1 MSVEPDV
8 RIGDYLYALA
18 EGYFDETGLR
28 PMRRRWGSIFAGRQ
42 NVSGAPGVQNVQD
55 EDLRWLL
62 DSFAGG
68 EGQRVIDPTE
78 DLSFRRFEQATNI
91 DFANTGEMRL
101 ARQLE
106 QYSVTG
112 GTVTTTEGSSWAS
125 DGGSSTVVGSDRRID
140 TTGSAV
146 KVDTGSLG
154 AGQWQLDFFAF
165 INADATIQGDAL
177 VEEEKN
183 TQVSGS
189 DIRLKSRGAI
199 ARTVNQDPADGLVTV
214 TATIKM
220 PGVATGKATAT
231 VKLIVYNQTNQEKV
245 AEKRIG
251 IVAKDVEVVVSGAV
265 KFTAKAGKTYR
276 YKVVCSALNQTADY
290 VVVDN
295 LSISEG
301 AGAIAK
307 WQVKQGSTVIA
318 EGEVNMSGMSTSTRI
333 ASASVPSGSYTM
345 RVEWVKAGNKLL
357 VDKAQWQL
365 ATIADPRVLELGLDN
380 MAWVADSSGRVH
392 YWDAAQQKWIFV
404 SALGG
409 GADTPN
415 AMGHSDHYQF
425 VAMSDKKI
433 YRAAPPS
440 TGAVYTVAM
449 ADPIVGVVVGG
460 TRLLILTE
468 SVAAGT
474 RLYET
479 GLESTPTVTPEEKY
493 AVGNTGMGATDD
505 LPQRMAATKNG
516 AVFFANLGP
525 DCWVY
530 DWDGDAG
537 EPFEKLPTGFR
548 GRAIAHS
555 GGLSYVGGTFPTVDS
570 NGDTN
575 HRPAIFVIDHANTGA
590 VQLDVKL
597 HRDEDLSTQIQAMQM
612 YGSDL
617 YVLCGVAGAVSRM
630 RLWRISLRTP
640 VAPFL
645 QQEVDPQDTSGEA
658 RGLAITDQD
667 AFLAWS
673 TGGPFWRTTGYNIV
687 DPAEYHSSRYHFGLT
702 EIKRIDEIEVVADIP
717 LGCSVQ
723 VSYKT
728 DDADE
733 FTLIGTFT
741 QAGKLPVSVPG
752 EAVKCRSVQFMVQL
766 LSPDPTLTP
775 VVYTVGSSAY
785 LSTSYDRRFELML
798 ACLDQ
803 TSVWHLDGTQATGEE
818 GIDYLFDL
826 AESGELVEFE
836 DRYSSHDSKRW
847 LETVVSVQ
855 NPDAFYVRKGEALL
869 RVALKERLGA

>member
-1 MSVEPDV
+1 
-8 RIGDYLYALA
+8 
-18 EGYFDETGLR
+18 
-28 PMRRRWGSIFAGRQ
+28 MRRRWGSIFAGRQ

-68 EGQRVIDPTE
+68 EGQRVIDPTDE
-78 DLSFRRFEQATNI
+78 LSFRRFEQATNI
-91 DFANTGEMRL
+91 DFAQTGEMRL

-112 GTVTTTEGSSWAS
+112 GSITTLEGSGWVS

-140 TTGSAV
+140 TTGSAI
-146 KVDTGSLG
+146 KVDTGALG
-154 AGQWQLDFFAF
+154 GGQWQLDFFAF
-165 INADATIQGDAL
+165 TNADAVIEGSAL

-199 ARTVNQDPADGLVTV
+199 ARTVNQDPADGPVTV

-220 PGVATGKATAT
+220 PGVATGKSTAT
-231 VKLIVYNQTNQEKV
+231 VKLVVYNQTNGERV
-245 AEKRIG
+245 AEKRLSIL
-251 IVAKDVEVVVSGAV
+251 AKDTEITVTGSV

-276 YKVVCSALNQTADY
+276 YKLVCSAINQTADY

-295 LSISEG
+295 LTVSEG

-307 WQVKQGSTVIA
+307 WTVKEGVNVIA
-318 EGEVNMSGMSTSTRI
+318 SGEVNMSGMTSSTRI
-333 ASASVPSGSYTM
+333 ASVSVPTGSYTM
-345 RVEWVKAGNKLL
+345 RVEWVKAGNKII
-357 VDKAQWQL
+357 VDKAEYQL

-380 MAWVADSSGRVH
+380 MAWLADSSGRVH
-392 YWDAAQQKWIFV
+392 YWDPAQAKWIFV
-404 SALGG
+404 ASLAAGS
-409 GADTPN
+409 DVPN
-415 AMGHSDHYQF
+415 AIGHSDHYEF
-425 VAMSDKKI
+425 VAMSDKRI
-433 YRAAPPS
+433 YRAAAPS
-440 TGAVYTVAM
+440 TSDQYTVVM
-449 ADPIVGVVVGG
+449 DDPIVGVVVGG
-460 TRLLILTE
+460 TRLLMLTE
-468 SVAAGT
+468 STAAGT
-474 RLYET
+474 RLFES
-479 GLESTPTVTPEEKY
+479 GLEATPPVTPDEKY

-590 VQLDVKL
+590 VQLDVRL
-597 HRDEDLSTQIQAMQM
+597 HRDEDLSTTIQAMQM

-617 YVLCGVAGAVSRM
+617 YVLCSVTGANTKM

-645 QQEVDPQDTSGEA
+645 QHEVDPQDTAGEA

-667 AFLAWS
+667 AFIAWS
-673 TGGPFWRTTGYNIV
+673 SGGPWWRTTGYNVV
-687 DPAEYHSSRYHFGLT
+687 DPAEYHSSRYHFALT
-702 EIKRIDEIEVVADIP
+702 EIKRIDEIELVADIP
-717 LGCSVQ
+717 AGCSVQ
-723 VSYKT
+723 VSYKV
-728 DDADE
+728 DDADD
-733 FTLIGTFT
+733 FTLIGTFST
-741 QAGKLPVSVPG
+741 ATKLPVSVPG
-752 EAVKCRSVQFMVQL
+752 EAVKCRSIQFMVQL

-785 LSTSYDRRFELML
+785 LSTSYDRRYELLL

-803 TSVWHLDGTQATGEE
+803 TAVWHLDGTQATGEE

-847 LETVVSVQ
+847 VETVVSVQ
-855 NPDAFYVRKGEALL
+855 NPDAFYIRKGEALL
-869 RVALKERLGA
+869 RVALKERTAA

>member
-18 EGYFDETGLR
+18 EGYFEETGLR

-55 EDLRWLL
+55 EDLRWML

-78 DLSFRRFEQATNI
+78 ELSFRRFEQATNI

-112 GTVTTTEGSSWAS
+112 GTITTIEGSAWTN
-125 DGGSSTVVGSDRRID
+125 DIGSSTVVGSDRRLNA
-140 TTGSAV
+140 TGDRISV
-146 KVDTGSLG
+146 STGALG
-154 AGQWQLDFFAF
+154 AGQWQLDFFAY
-165 INADATIQGDAL
+165 INADATIEGSAL
-177 VEEEKN
+177 EEEEKN
-183 TQVSGS
+183 TQTSGS
-189 DIRLKSRGAI
+189 DIRLKNRGAI
-199 ARTVNQDPADGLVTV
+199 ARTTNQDPADGPVTV

-220 PGVATGKATAT
+220 PGVTTGKRTAT

-245 AEKRIG
+245 AERRIS
-251 IVAKDVEVVVSGAV
+251 ILAKDVEVIASGSV

-295 LSISEG
+295 LTISEG
-301 AGAIAK
+301 AGAIAR
-307 WQVKQGSTVIA
+307 WTVNDGSSDIA
-318 EGEVNMSGMSTSTRI
+318 TGDVNMSGMTTSTRI
-333 ASASVPSGSYTM
+333 ASVSVPTGTYTM
-345 RVEWVKAGNKLL
+345 RVEWVKAGNKML
-357 VDKAQWQL
+357 VDKAQYQL

-380 MAWVADSSGRVH
+380 MAWVADSSGRIH
-392 YWDAAQQKWIFV
+392 YWDPAQAKWIFV
-404 SALGG
+404 ASLAAGT
-409 GADTPN
+409 DVPN
-415 AMGHSDHYQF
+415 AIGHSDHYEF
-425 VAMSDKKI
+425 VAMSDKRV
-433 YRAAPPS
+433 YRAAPPNV
-440 TGAVYTVAM
+440 GALYTVVM
-449 ADPIVGVVVGG
+449 DDPIVGIVVGG

-468 SVAAGT
+468 STAAGT
-474 RLYET
+474 RLFES
-479 GLESTPTVTPEEKY
+479 GLEATPPVTPDEKY
-493 AVGNTGMGATDD
+493 SVGNTGMGATDD

-525 DCWVY
+525 DCWIY

-617 YVLCGVAGAVSRM
+617 YVLCSVGGATSKM

-645 QQEVDPQDTSGEA
+645 QHEVDPQDPAGEA

-673 TGGPFWRTTGYNIV
+673 SGGPWWRTTGYNIV
-687 DPAEYHSSRYHFGLT
+687 DDAEFLSSRYHFGLT
-702 EIKRIDEIEVVADIP
+702 EIKRIDDIEIVADIP

-723 VSYKT
+723 VSYKL

-741 QAGKLPVSVPG
+741 TPGKLPVSIPG
-752 EAVKCRSVQFMVQL
+752 EAVKCRSLQFMVQL
-766 LSPDPTLTP
+766 LSPDPMLTP

-785 LSTSYDRRFELML
+785 LSTSYDRRFELLL
-798 ACLDQ
+798 ACLDE
-803 TSVWHLDGTQATGEE
+803 TSVWHLDGTQATGNE
-818 GIDYLFDL
+818 GIEYLFDL

-836 DRYSSHDSKRW
+836 DRYTSHDSKRW
-847 LETVVSVQ
+847 IETVVSVQ
-855 NPDAFYVRKGEALL
+855 NPDAFFVRKGEALF
-869 RVALKERLGA
+869 RVALKERLA